1 MPRTKPT
8 AAQVPAQ
15 ARREEAAATLA
26 QGVEHVAA
34 DPDALAAHLRF
45 CVLFRSYSFRNTLLL
60 AEQAHARGTSAS
72 FFKGY
77 RAWQSAGRQVQK
89 GEQGYM
95 LFAPIVRKLTGRPAP
110 AEAGEAREA
119 KVPRPIPAKA
129 GSTRAVVGYRVATV
143 FDIDQTAVIEGQEDR
158 APVYVSPIPQLEGD
172 DFAGLRADLEAVAR
186 LLGYTVGTFAARDRR
201 AGGFCDP
208 ALRRIGVKTAPANQQ
223 AAVLAHELAHALAH
237 TGPEAADVP
246 KNVREVQAEG
256 AAYLACYALGLD
268 TSAATLPYLRTWT
281 AGAKSEDE
289 RRELITAQL
298 GAIDR
303 IGWRLVE
310 LVEAAREGTLTP
322 QAARPAV
329 QAPEASSAKPY
340 ALAA

>member
-8 AAQVPAQ
+8 PAQIEKAQ

-26 QGVEHVAA
+26 QGVEHVAH
-34 DPDALAAHLRF
+34 DPAALAAHLQF
-45 CVLFRSYSFRNTLLL
+45 CALFRSYSFRNTLLL
-60 AEQAHARGTSAS
+60 AEQARARGTSAS

-77 RAWQSAGRQVQK
+77 RAWQQHGRQVQK
-89 GEQGYM
+89 GEHGYM
-95 LFAPIVRKLTGRPAP
+95 LFAPIVRKLTG
-110 AEAGEAREA
+110 EKAREA
-119 KVPRPIPAKA
+119 KVPE
-129 GSTRAVVGYRVATV
+129 GTRAVVGYRVATV

-172 DFAGLRADLEAVAR
+172 DFADLRADLEAVAR
-186 LLGYTVGTFAARDRR
+186 SLGYTVGTFAARDRR

-208 ALRRIGVKTAPANQQ
+208 ALRRIGVKAAPANQQ

-237 TGPEAADVP
+237 TGPEAADIP

-281 AGAKSEDE
+281 AEAESEDE
-289 RRELITAQL
+289 RRDLITAQL

-310 LVEAAREGTLTP
+310 LVEAAREGTVT
-322 QAARPAV
+322 AESARPALE
-329 QAPEASSAKPY
+329 APEADSVSAKPR

>member
-1 MPRTKPT
+1 MLRTKPT
-8 AAQVPAQ
+8 AAQIPAQ

-34 DPDALAAHLRF
+34 DPAALAAHLRF
-45 CVLFRSYSFRNTLLL
+45 CALFRSYSFRNTLLL
-60 AEQAHARGTSAS
+60 AEQARARGTSAS

-77 RAWQSAGRQVQK
+77 RAWQEHGRQVQK
-89 GEQGYM
+89 GEHGYM
-95 LFAPIVRKLTGRPAP
+95 LFAPIVRKLTG
-110 AEAGEAREA
+110 EEAREA
-119 KVPRPIPAKA
+119 KVPE
-129 GSTRAVVGYRVATV
+129 GTRAVVGYRVATV

-172 DFAGLRADLEAVAR
+172 DFADLRADLEAVAR
-186 LLGYTVGTFAARDRR
+186 SLGYTVGTFAARDRR
-201 AGGFCDP
+201 ASGFCDP
-208 ALRRIGVKTAPANQQ
+208 ALRRIGLKDGPANQQ

-237 TGPEAADVP
+237 TGPEAADIP
-246 KNVREVQAEG
+246 KNVREIQAEA

-281 AGAKSEDE
+281 AGAESEDE
-289 RRELITAQL
+289 RCDLITAQL

-310 LVEAAREGTLTP
+310 RVEAAREGTLTTE
-322 QAARPAV
+322 AVRPA
-329 QAPEASSAKPY
+329 AGASEADSDRARPY

>member
-8 AAQVPAQ
+8 AAQIEKAQ
-15 ARREEAAATLA
+15 ARREEAATTLA

-34 DPDALAAHLRF
+34 DPTALAAHLQF
-45 CVLFRSYSFRNTLLL
+45 CALFRSYSFRNTLLL
-60 AEQAHARGTSAS
+60 AEQARARRTSAS

-77 RAWQSAGRQVQK
+77 RAWQQHGRQVQK
-89 GEQGYM
+89 GEHGYM
-95 LFAPIVRKLTGRPAP
+95 LFAPIVRKLTG
-110 AEAGEAREA
+110 EEAREA
-119 KVPRPIPAKA
+119 GVED
-129 GSTRAVVGYRVATV
+129 GTRAVVGYRMASV

-158 APVYVSPIPQLEGD
+158 APVYVSPIPTLTGD
-172 DFAGLRADLEAVAR
+172 GFADLRADLETVAR
-186 LLGYTVGTFAARDRR
+186 SLGYTVGTFAARDRR
-201 AGGFCDP
+201 AGGFCDS
-208 ALRRIGVKTAPANQQ
+208 ALRRIGIKAAPANQE

-237 TGPEAADVP
+237 GDA
-246 KNVREVQAEG
+246 RERGLDKTTVEIQAEG

-281 AGAKSEDE
+281 AGAESEDE
-289 RRELITAQL
+289 RRDLITAQL

-310 LVEAAREGTLTP
+310 LVETAREGTPT
-322 QAARPAV
+322 AEAVRPAV
-329 QAPEASSAKPY
+329 EAPEADNASAKPY

>member
-8 AAQVPAQ
+8 AAQIEKAQ

-34 DPDALAAHLRF
+34 DPAALAAHLQF
-45 CVLFRSYSFRNTLLL
+45 CALFRSYSFRNTLLL
-60 AEQAHARGTSAS
+60 AEQARARGTSAS

-77 RAWQSAGRQVQK
+77 RAWQQHGRQVQK
-89 GEQGYM
+89 GEHGYM
-95 LFAPIVRKLTGRPAP
+95 LFAPIVRKLTS
-110 AEAGEAREA
+110 EEAREA
-119 KVPRPIPAKA
+119 NVPEGA
-129 GSTRAVVGYRVATV
+129 RAVVGYRVASV

-158 APVYVSPIPQLEGD
+158 APVYVPPIPQLEGG
-172 DFAGLRADLEAVAR
+172 DFAALRADLVTVAR
-186 LLGYTVGTFAARDRR
+186 SLGYTVGTFAACDRR

-208 ALRRIGVKTAPANQQ
+208 ALRRIGVKAAPANQE

-237 TGPEAADVP
+237 GDA
-246 KNVREVQAEG
+246 RERGLDKATMEIQAEG

-281 AGAKSEDE
+281 AGAESEDE
-289 RRELITAQL
+289 RRDLITAQL

-310 LVEAAREGTLTP
+310 RVEAAREGTLT
-322 QAARPAV
+322 AEAVRPA
-329 QAPEASSAKPY
+329 AEATETGSTKPY

>member
-8 AAQVPAQ
+8 AAQIEKAQ

-26 QGVEHVAA
+26 QGVEHVAQ
-34 DPDALAAHLRF
+34 DPEALAAHLRF
-45 CVLFRSYSFRNTLLL
+45 CALFRSYSFRNTLLL
-60 AEQAHARGTSAS
+60 AEQARARGTSAS

-77 RAWQSAGRQVQK
+77 RAWQQHGRQVQK
-89 GEQGYM
+89 GEHGYM
-95 LFAPIVRKLTGRPAP
+95 LFAPIVRKLTG
-110 AEAGEAREA
+110 EAAREA
-119 KVPRPIPAKA
+119 KVPKPVPAQA
-129 GSTRAVVGYRVATV
+129 GSTRAVVGYRVASV

-172 DFAGLRADLEAVAR
+172 DFADLRADLEAVAHS
-186 LLGYTVGTFAARDRR
+186 LGYTVGTFAACDRR

-208 ALRRIGVKTAPANQQ
+208 ALRRIGVKTAPANQE

-237 TGPEAADVP
+237 GDARQRGLDKATTEI
-246 KNVREVQAEG
+246 QAEG

-281 AGAKSEDE
+281 AGAESEDE
-289 RRELITAQL
+289 RREIITAQL

-310 LVEAAREGTLTP
+310 RVEAAREGTLTTE
-322 QAARPAV
+322 AVRPAAG
-329 QAPEASSAKPY
+329 APEADGASAKRY